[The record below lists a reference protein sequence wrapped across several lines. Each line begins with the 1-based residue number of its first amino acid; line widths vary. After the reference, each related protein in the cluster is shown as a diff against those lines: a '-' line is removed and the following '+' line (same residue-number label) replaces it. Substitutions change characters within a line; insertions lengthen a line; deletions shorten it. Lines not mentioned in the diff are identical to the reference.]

1 MLKQLKPEIKKAWL
15 EALRSG
21 KYVQGHQ
28 ALRTADSRYCCLG
41 VLCDVVNPNDWHSS
55 GPFAWTYGVEGDI
68 GVTPKALRTDVQL
81 DADAENKL
89 INMNDVDGA
98 DFEHIA
104 QYIEQN
110 L

>member
-21 KYVQGHQ
+21 KYEQGHQ
-28 ALRTADSRYCCLG
+28 ALRTVDSKFCCLG
-41 VLCDVVNPNDWHSS
+41 VLCDIVNPNDWHSN
-55 GPFAWTYGVEGDI
+55 GPFAWTYGFHGEI
-68 GVTPKALRTDVQL
+68 GVTPRALRDDVQL
-81 DADAENKL
+81 DAGAEDKL